1 MLECLGEEAALI
13 ITTARL
19 RLRPMEP
26 KDIDGFVRDLSDWE
40 VQQWLTQPPF
50 PYQRKDGE
58 AYMAIVQ
65 GNHATPHPTLFV
77 IADKA
82 SDTALGTA
90 GVDIDAEGTAEL
102 GYWLGPAHW
111 GRGIMPEA
119 VAALLRHARRHPTLR
134 RLRAVTDPENLRSQ
148 RVLAACG
155 LLDRGLVAR
164 REPSRRG
171 SIQVRHYEL
180 PI

>member
-1 MLECLGEEAALI
+1 MI
-13 ITTARL
+13 ITTDRL
-19 RLRPMEP
+19 RLRAMEP
-26 KDIDGFVRDLSDWE
+26 QDIDGFVRDLSDWE
-40 VQQWLTQPPF
+40 VQQWLSQPPF

-82 SDTALGTA
+82 SDAALGA
-90 GVDIDAEGTAEL
+90 ACVDIDAEGTGVL
-102 GYWLGPAHW
+102 GYWLGRAHW

-119 VAALLRHARRHPTLR
+119 VATLLRHARGHPDLR
-134 RLRAVTDPENLRSQ
+134 RLRAVTDPDNVRSQ

-155 LLDRGLVAR
+155 LMDRGLAAR
-164 REPSRRG
+164 ADPSRRG
-171 SIQVRHYEL
+171 SIQMREYEL
-180 PI
+180 PIER

>member
-1 MLECLGEEAALI
+1 MLDCFREEAALI
-13 ITTARL
+13 IMTDRL

-50 PYQRKDGE
+50 PYRREDGE
-58 AYMAIVQ
+58 AYLAIVQ
-65 GNHATPHPTLFV
+65 RNHATPHPTQFG

-82 SDTALGTA
+82 SDAALGTA
-90 GVDIDAEGTAEL
+90 GVTIDAEGTGEL
-102 GYWLGPAHW
+102 GYWLGRAHW

-119 VAALLRHARRHPTLR
+119 VAAVLRHARGHPALR
-134 RLRAVTDPENLRSQ
+134 RLRAVTDPDNLRAQ
-148 RVLAACG
+148 HVLAACG
-155 LLDRGLVAR
+155 LLDRGLTAR
-164 REPSRRG
+164 PRQSRRG
-171 SIQVRHYEL
+171 STQMRDYEL